1 MTANTLVNSKL
12 VCVALNDKAQL
23 AALDATFN
31 DAPYKKPPTQP
42 VLYYKP
48 RNTWSV
54 DGAEVEWAKDFDG
67 NDVAEMVV
75 GASLGVVIG
84 KETCRVS
91 AEEAL
96 QYVGGYTV
104 VADYSL
110 PEQSYYRPDIKGKC
124 LDTSAPVGPAIVAAD
139 KVANPDALSVIIKV
153 NGEQK
158 SVFELANME
167 RSVAELISI
176 ISRIMTLQA
185 GEIIAVGFAGD
196 RVPVAKGDK
205 VEASIEGVGTLNNTL
220 ANTTGGA

>member
-1 MTANTLVNSKL
+1 MTAKTLVNSKL

-23 AALDATFN
+23 AALEATFN
-31 DAPYKKPPTQP
+31 EAPYKKPPTQP

-48 RNTWSV
+48 RNTWSS
-54 DGAEVEWAKDFDG
+54 DGATVEWAKDFDG
-67 NDVAEMVV
+67 NDVAEMAV

-91 AEEAL
+91 AKDAL
-96 QYVGGYTV
+96 DYVGGYTI

-110 PEQSYYRPDIKGKC
+110 PEQNYFRPDIKGKC
-124 LDTSAPVGPAIVAAD
+124 LDTSAPVGPEVVAAD
-139 KVANPDALSVIIKV
+139 KVATPDSLSVAISV
-153 NGEQK
+153 NGECRSTFK
-158 SVFELANME
+158 LANME

-176 ISRIMTLQA
+176 ISHIMTLQP

-196 RVPVAKGDK
+196 RVAVNKGDK

-220 ANTTGGA
+220 GGA